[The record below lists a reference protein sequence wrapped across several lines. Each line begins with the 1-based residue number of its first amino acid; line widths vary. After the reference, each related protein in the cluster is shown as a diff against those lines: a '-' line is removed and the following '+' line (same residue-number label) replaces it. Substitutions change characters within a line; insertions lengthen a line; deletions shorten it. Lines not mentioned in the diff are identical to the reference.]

1 MEKTIDKNS
10 KIHRTKALSKRGTEE
25 NFLNLINKSYLKL
38 RASIIS
44 TDEKLKALPMKT

>member
-1 MEKTIDKNS
+1 MINT
-10 KIHRTKALSKRGTEE
+10 LSQIGIKE

>member
-25 NFLNLINKSYLKL
+25 NFLNLIRKEN
-38 RASIIS
+38 
-44 TDEKLKALPMKT
+44 LPKKNTANIFLVAKY